1 MRNISDQVHQA
12 NIPDYYEGHDGS
24 DPLGSD
30 EVHCQTF
37 VGRGVYWEEKFQ
49 SALKQCRLE
58 KGNNE
63 TVEIRIEFE
72 PDNPRFQKMHC

>member
-37 VGRGVYWEEKFQ
+37 VGRGVYWEEKYQ
-49 SALKQCRLE
+49 SALKQCRL
-58 KGNNE
+58 K
-63 TVEIRIEFE
+63 
-72 PDNPRFQKMHC
+72 Q